1 LSRGGLLLIE
11 IAACNAHRCLELARS
26 LELLANERIA
36 KDSDGL
42 DRVLIA
48 TRA

>member
-1 LSRGGLLLIE
+1 MILIE
-11 IAACNAHRCLELARS
+11 IAACNGDAS
-26 LELLANERIA
+26 LEIAKAHPRLTRERIA

-48 TRA
+48 EKA